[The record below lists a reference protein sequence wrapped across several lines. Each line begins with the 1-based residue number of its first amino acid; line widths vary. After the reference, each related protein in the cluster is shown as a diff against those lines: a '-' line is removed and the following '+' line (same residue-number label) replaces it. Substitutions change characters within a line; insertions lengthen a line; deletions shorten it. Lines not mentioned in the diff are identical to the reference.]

1 MVVYSLNKYTTIET
15 HISGTSPKVKEYFYK
30 LTFAFSPKERY
41 QPSH

>member
-15 HISGTSPKVKEYFYK
+15 HSSGTSPKEKEYFYK